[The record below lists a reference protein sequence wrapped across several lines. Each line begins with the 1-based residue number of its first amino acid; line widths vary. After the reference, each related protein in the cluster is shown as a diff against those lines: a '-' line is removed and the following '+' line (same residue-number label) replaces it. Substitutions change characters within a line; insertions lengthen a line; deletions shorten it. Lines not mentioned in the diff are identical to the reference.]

1 MPNREKI
8 NAKEPKRHKK
18 WVGKKIETWTI
29 PITQIKLEYKK
40 GTILWNP
47 LKKSIFLKRDLFVT
61 IHGRRFEVGAFGDF
75 EKVEGSGLLS
85 GNVGQLGTKMSHKD
99 NVVNIV
105 VVGIVFLFLFLFFMF
120 LLLLLLWWWMWE
132 LIELQRWKKRRM
144 PSTSIPPSSYT
155 AHIHSLFLNLRHSN
169 TPLLLYY
176 FIFFP
181 LFSSLF

>member
-1 MPNREKI
+1 M
-8 NAKEPKRHKK
+8 AKNQKGRKNGLE
-18 WVGKKIETWTI
+18 KIETWTI

-75 EKVEGSGLLS
+75 EKVKGRSLLS
-85 GNVGQLGTKMSHKD
+85 GNVGQLGTQMSHKD

-105 VVGIVFLFLFLFFMF
+105 VVLVLVLLFVFVMVNVRVNRIAT
-120 LLLLLLWWWMWE
+120 ME
-132 LIELQRWKKRRM
+132 EATNAIHKC
-144 PSTSIPPSSYT
+144 SSYT
-155 AHIHSLFLNLRHSN
+155 THIYSLLLNLRHSN
-169 TPLLLYY
+169 TPLLLSLLL
-176 FIFFP
+176 

>member
-85 GNVGQLGTKMSHKD
+85 GNVGQLGTQMSHKD

-120 LLLLLLWWWMWE
+120 LLLLLLLWWWMWE

-169 TPLLLYY
+169 TPLLLSLLL
-176 FIFFP
+176 